1 MTLVETLLGRPRNAT
16 LEGTLPLTSTTLV
29 EVLGWD
35 KKSHAGIHVD
45 EKSAMGLSAVWRAV
59 NLISGTAAGLP
70 LHAYTDLPDGGRERI
85 EPGDPAADLLDDPHP
100 DMTPF
105 ELYELGYQSLCMWGN
120 TAFWKLRDRSGV
132 LRDLWWIEPSR
143 IRYGR
148 AKDGTKVYVVD
159 GDEENAVGDA
169 RILHIPGFGY
179 DGVCGVSPIRA
190 ARQGLAL
197 GLAAEQFGAKL
208 FANGSLATG
217 VLQVEQRL
225 DTEAAT
231 EIKKLW
237 KAGGSGLDGAHDVR
251 VVGSGAKFER
261 LTIPPEDAQFLQTR
275 EFQVTE
281 VARWFGIPP
290 HMLAQVDKSTSWGS
304 GIEVQQI
311 AMVTYTFGS
320 WLTRWEQR
328 FSKMLREVERPLT
341 DSTSGRR
348 YASRGPR
355 RYAKYALQGLLRGDS
370 KSRAEFYKA
379 MWDIGALSTNDV
391 RRLEDMPPVEGGDV
405 RYVPLNYGRLG
416 DPAVDSTADQAVDPA
431 AGGQE
436 SGPAE
441 PAAATAAK
449 VAQQAYLAVGKVL
462 GVDEARALVRA
473 AGADLDDRTAAEV
486 FAADLPP
493 APGGGAPAF
502 NASDAGRV
510 LASARGARPVVDGQL
525 DLDLGVDSG
534 AAIEGTTS

>member
-1 MTLVETLLGRPRNAT
+1 VTLVETLLGRPRNAT
-16 LEGTLPLTSTTLV
+16 LEGTLPLTATTLV

-70 LHAYTDLPDGGRERI
+70 LHAYTDLADGGRQRL
-85 EPGDPAADLLDDPHP
+85 EPGDAAADLLDDPHP

-105 ELYELGYQSLCMWGN
+105 ELYELGYQSLCTWGN

-143 IRYGR
+143 IKYGR
-148 AKDGTKVYVVD
+148 AKDGTKVYVID

-197 GLAAEQFGAKL
+197 GLAAEEFGAKL

-217 VLQVEQRL
+217 VLQVEQRI

-231 EIKKLW
+231 EIKKIW
-237 KAGGSGLDGAHDVR
+237 KQGGTGLEGAHDVR

-328 FSKMLREVERPLT
+328 FTKMLREVDKPLADGT
-341 DSTSGRR
+341 GRR
-348 YASRGPR
+348 YQSKGPR
-355 RYAKYALQGLLRGDS
+355 RYAKYSLQGLLRGDS
-370 KSRAEFYKA
+370 KSRAEFYRT
-379 MWDIGALSTNDV
+379 MWEIGALSTNDV
-391 RRLEDMPPVEGGDV
+391 RRLEDMAPVDGGDA
-405 RYVPLNYGRLG
+405 RYVPLNFGQLG
-416 DPAVDSTADQAVDPA
+416 EPSVDPA
-431 AGGQE
+431 AGGEQQ
-436 SGPAE
+436 PAE
-441 PAAATAAK
+441 PAAAVAAR

-473 AGADLDDRTAAEV
+473 AGAELDDRTAAEV
-486 FAADLPP
+486 FADVPP
-493 APGGGAPAF
+493 APGGGTPAAL

-510 LASARGARPVVDGQL
+510 LAAARGARPVVDGQL
-525 DLDLGVDSG
+525 DLDLTVGSDVDS
-534 AAIEGTTS
+534 EGTTP